1 MLVPRNGVKNAN
13 QCEKRRLRLLLFK
26 RRALQSSASGAVP
39 NAYWN
44 RDNRQANVDRNDPEN
59 RNDNYGSS
67 PAVRIG

>member
-44 RDNRQANVDRNDPEN
+44 RDNRQANLGRLDPGG
-59 RNDNYGSS
+59 RDGNYG
-67 PAVRIG
+67 VRSGVKD